1 MENVQE
7 KRDAWLKSDLV
18 SDKDKAFIQTCNKA
32 TIEEMFGS
40 NLSFGTAGLRALL
53 GPGTSRMNSLTV
65 RRATI
70 GVSRFI
76 LNRYGSQEASSRGV
90 AISFD
95 NRHYSKEFRDIACK
109 VFIEQGI
116 KVYTFH
122 NPHPTPELSYAIRK
136 LNCLGGIMIT
146 ASHNQREYNGYKFYD
161 EKGCQG
167 VYETIDELISIINS
181 LPDELSVKYHPVD
194 EDHFGIVTYLDD
206 TNDFDIEYIN
216 EEAKTSLFR
225 NSFGGIKK
233 TRIVFSPSCGCNC
246 VVAPMLLTKAGYP
259 FAVVPGQDKF
269 DPDFTGMDDPNP
281 ENDAAYAGAIA
292 YLNSN
297 IVNKYNLILV
307 TDPDADRCG
316 LAFLDSKGKI
326 SRLTG
331 NQIGALLLEYK
342 LSVLK
347 ERNELPSS
355 GVVCTTFVSSTQA
368 QRICEYYGVTIR
380 ILATGFKYIGNLID
394 KVKFNSQKFLFGFEE
409 SYGYLLTDLV
419 RDKDSLQAIIAIA
432 DMCEYYLRRGL
443 TLDLAYERLCNRTGT
458 FYNTQKNITIKGVGS
473 LEKVKNG
480 INKLRSTMIESL
492 GTLRVKT
499 ITDYLKR
506 TIINI
511 GTNSGVAIGDN
522 DIDRTDCLR
531 YDFKDGGYVAI
542 RPSGT
547 EPKVKIYFEIYN
559 KSDAEAQVLVNKIN
573 DQIRHISGL

>member
-1 MENVQE
+1 MSDAVERKE
-7 KRDAWLKSDLV
+7 AWLKSDRV
-18 SDKDKAFIQTCNKA
+18 SEKDKAYIKSCNNA

-40 NLSFGTAGLRALL
+40 NLTFGTAGLRALL
-53 GPGTSRMNSLTV
+53 GPGTSRMNALTV
-65 RRATI
+65 RRASI
-70 GVSRFI
+70 GVARHL
-76 LNRYGSQEASSRGV
+76 LNRFGAQECSIRGA

-95 NRHYSKEFRDIACK
+95 NRHYSKEFRDIVCR
-109 VFIEQGI
+109 VFIEHGI

-167 VYETIDELISIINS
+167 VYETIDDLINVINS
-181 LPDELSVKYHPVD
+181 LPDELTVSYHALD
-194 EDHFGIVTYLDD
+194 EDHVGIVTYLDE
-206 TNDFDIEYIN
+206 TNDFDKEYIS

-225 NSFGGIKK
+225 GSFAGPRK
-233 TRIVFSPSCGCNC
+233 TKIVFSPSCGCNC
-246 VVAPMLLTKAGYP
+246 IVGPMLLTKAGYE

-269 DPDFTGMDDPNP
+269 DPDFTNMEDPNP
-281 ENDAAYAGAIA
+281 ENDAAYSRAIT
-292 YLNSN
+292 YLSSDLSH
-297 IVNKYNLILV
+297 KYNLILV

-316 LAFLDSKGKI
+316 LAFLNSQGKI
-326 SRLTG
+326 GRLTG
-331 NQIGALLLEYK
+331 NQIGALLLDYK
-342 LSVLK
+342 LAVLK
-347 ERNELPSS
+347 EKGILPKE
-355 GVVCTTFVSSTQA
+355 GVVCTTFVSTTQA
-368 QRICEYYGVTIR
+368 QKICDEYGVGIR

-394 KVKFNSQKFLFGFEE
+394 KIKFNSQKFLFGFEE

-432 DMCEYYLRRGL
+432 DMNEYYLRKGL
-443 TLDLAYERLCNRTGT
+443 TLDSAYEKLCSKTGT
-458 FYNTQKNITIKGVGS
+458 YYNTQRSIEIKGAGS

-480 INKLRSTMIESL
+480 INKLRSSMIDTL

-506 TIINI
+506 TVINMV
-511 GTNSGVAIGDN
+511 NKSGLSLDDN
-522 DIDRTDCLR
+522 DIDRTDCIR
-531 YDFKDGGYVAI
+531 YDLRDGGFVAV

-559 KSDAEAQVLVNKIN
+559 RPESEAIILVDKIN
-573 DQIRHISGL
+573 DQIRKIAGF